1 MSIEIISDCQCD
13 ATGCRARIHE
23 GESCYCQSCYQE
35 LLDRIQE
42 LEKEKEGEG
51 TWRQGGID
59 ENDRNH
65 PDRVGRVP

>member
-23 GESCYCQSCYQE
+23 GESCYCQSYYQE

-51 TWRQGGID
+51 T
-59 ENDRNH
+59 
-65 PDRVGRVP
+65 